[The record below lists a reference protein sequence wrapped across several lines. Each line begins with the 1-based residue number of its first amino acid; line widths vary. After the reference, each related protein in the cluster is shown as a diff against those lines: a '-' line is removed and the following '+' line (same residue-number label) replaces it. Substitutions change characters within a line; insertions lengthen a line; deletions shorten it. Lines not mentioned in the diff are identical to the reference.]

1 MKLNAFVPVSSTDV
15 ARAFYV
21 DVLGLV
27 VDHEHEL
34 ATVVRSGDTKVRLT
48 RTEGFTPQPF
58 TVLGWEVD
66 DIVDAV
72 AWLGAAGVALV
83 RYDGMA
89 QDEAG
94 IWTAPGGDRVAWFR
108 DPDGNLL
115 SLDQPA

>member
-1 MKLNAFVPVSSTDV
+1 MDA
-15 ARAFYV
+15 ARTFYV

-27 VDHEHEL
+27 VDHEHEF

-48 RTEGFTPQPF
+48 RTEGFVPQPF

-66 DIVDAV
+66 DIGSAV
-72 AWLGAAGVALV
+72 ARLAGAGVELV
-83 RYDGMA
+83 RYEGMG

-94 IWTAPGGDRVAWFR
+94 IWTAPSGDRVAWFH

-115 SLDQPA
+115 SVDQ